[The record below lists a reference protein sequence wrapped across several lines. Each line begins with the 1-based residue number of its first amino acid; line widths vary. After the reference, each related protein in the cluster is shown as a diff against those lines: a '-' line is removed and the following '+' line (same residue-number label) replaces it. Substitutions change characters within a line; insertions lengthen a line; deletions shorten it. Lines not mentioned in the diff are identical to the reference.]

1 MEVFFNSIYAQFVLL
16 VLGFAMLSYGADWF
30 VEGAAGIAKKFGIS
44 QLIVGLT
51 IVAMGTSAPEAAVSI
66 SAASKGVAD
75 ITIGNVVGSNIMNI
89 LVILG
94 LAAAIL
100 PLPVQISTVKYEM
113 PFMICVSILLFV
125 LGKDGYINFTDGCIL
140 AAIFVGYMLYCIIK
154 ALKEKQADEEQE
166 EEQNLLKLIVF
177 LIVGMAVVVYGS
189 DITVAAAEKIAKF
202 FGMSDRVVGL
212 TVVALGTSLPEL
224 FTSVTAARKGDV
236 DIAIGNIVGSNL
248 FNILFVVGL
257 SAIVIDVP
265 FAKEFTFDSYLT
277 IASAI
282 ILWLCV
288 LPTKKLERLAGLGML
303 AAYCAYVWYII

>member
-1 MEVFFNSIYAQFVLL
+1 MEVFLGSIYAQFALL
-16 VLGFAMLSYGADWF
+16 ILGFAMLSYGADWF
-30 VEGAAGIAKKFGIS
+30 VDGAAGIAEKFGIP

-94 LAAAIL
+94 VAAAII
-100 PLPVQISTVKYEM
+100 PLPVQLSTIKAEI
-113 PFMICVSILLFV
+113 PFMIIVSVLFFIL
-125 LGKDGYINFTDGCIL
+125 GRDGYINFSDGCIL
-140 AAIFVGYMLYCIIK
+140 AAIFVAYVIYCIVK
-154 ALKEKQADEEQE
+154 AMKEKAVEESQE
-166 EEQNLLKLIVF
+166 EEKSFLKLVF
-177 LIVGMAVVVYGS
+177 LLVVGMAIVVYGS

-257 SAIVIDVP
+257 SALVIDVP
-265 FAKEFTFDSYLT
+265 YAKAFTFDTYLA
-277 IASAI
+277 IGSAI
-282 ILWLCV
+282 ALWIFV
-288 LPTKKLERLAGLGML
+288 IPTKKLERWGGFAML
-303 AAYCAYVWYII
+303 LVYCGYLWYII